1 VLEHVERYGT
11 AISMSEAD
19 RVVSWLPLYHDMG
32 LIAAFHL
39 PLALGIPTVQLDPFE
54 WVMAPVLLLEA
65 ISRQKG
71 TLTWLPNFAYNL
83 MADRIHEED
92 LQGLRLDSLRMV
104 INCSEPVRAVSHEKF
119 LGRFGALG
127 LAPAALAA
135 SYAMAETT
143 FAVTQSAVGMPPP
156 VLTASRRELSGGRF
170 APAAAGEPATRCV
183 SSGTPIPG
191 CKVRVVDEKGADLPD
206 GRVGEIVIHSVSM
219 FDGYRNN
226 PQKTAQVLNDHW
238 YSSGDYGFVWEGQLY
253 VIGRKKDIIIVAGK
267 NLYPEDIEEAVNGVP
282 GVLPGRVVAFGAE
295 DESAGTDQVCVV
307 VETSADQPAQR
318 KALKLA
324 IIEAAMAVDV
334 TVSRV
339 YLVGPRWLIKSSA
352 GKPSRSAN
360 RQRALEE
367 LSPD

>member
-1 VLEHVERYGT
+1 
-11 AISMSEAD
+11 M
-19 RVVSWLPLYHDMG
+19 
-32 LIAAFHL
+32 
-39 PLALGIPTVQLDPFE
+39 
-54 WVMAPVLLLEA
+54 
-65 ISRQKG
+65 
-71 TLTWLPNFAYNL
+71 
-83 MADRIHEED
+83 
-92 LQGLRLDSLRMV
+92 
-104 INCSEPVRAVSHEKF
+104 
-119 LGRFGALG
+119 
-127 LAPAALAA
+127 
-135 SYAMAETT
+135 
-143 FAVTQSAVGMPPP
+143 
-156 VLTASRRELSGGRF
+156 
-170 APAAAGEPATRCV
+170 
-183 SSGTPIPG
+183 
-191 CKVRVVDEKGADLPD
+191 RVVDEKGADLPD